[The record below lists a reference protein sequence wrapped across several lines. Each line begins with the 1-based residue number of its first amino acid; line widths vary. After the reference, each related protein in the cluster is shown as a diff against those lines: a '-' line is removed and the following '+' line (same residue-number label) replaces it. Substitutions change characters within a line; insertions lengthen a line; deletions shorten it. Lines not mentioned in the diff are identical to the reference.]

1 MPRPAS
7 AGRVTIEEARRPR
20 VRPTDRVTR
29 TRRLRQRRQS
39 PIGLSLEQ
47 VEDLELLDAAG
58 KKADQL
64 IEEALLDAE
73 DAQADGATADPQP
86 LARPLRDR
94 RRELDTY
101 TRRKRLDGRSAPQ
114 FPPRTQIQ
122 ELAQSRRLQRPRTAT
137 LQRRPKPSAT
147 RPLSAQAKVSVGW
160 VRPER
165 DDEDLGI
172 LEDDNEDEFDEAI
185 HAWTGGFTMRASRG
199 GVVALTQRP
208 SSRRE
213 PVVDTRV
220 SQLVRELRARLL
232 SKRGGRPVSQL
243 FRLFDRRVRRKADPR
258 DVYEGLRSLGIAATL
273 GDAQGLVKA
282 LARGKELRCA

>member
-1 MPRPAS
+1 MQTGYWA
-7 AGRVTIEEARRPR
+7 
-20 VRPTDRVTR
+20 PTGAP
-29 TRRLRQRRQS
+29 L
-39 PIGLSLEQ
+39 P
-47 VEDLELLDAAG
+47 ELCFPGFYCPGAAN
-58 KKADQL
+58 
-64 IEEALLDAE
+64 AE
-73 DAQADGATADPQP
+73 VNAPPGSK
-86 LARPLRDR
+86 PLRDR

-114 FPPRTQIQ
+114 FPPRTRIQ

-172 LEDDNEDEFDEAI
+172 LEDDNADEFDEAL

-208 SSRRE
+208 LQRRE
-213 PVVDTRV
+213 PAADTRV
-220 SQLVRELRARLL
+220 SQVVRELRARLL

-258 DVYEGLRSLGIAATL
+258 DVYEGLWS
-273 GDAQGLVKA
+273 
-282 LARGKELRCA
+282 